1 MKSAAFNI
9 AFKVHRNEMP
19 FAEGLLGSVEADCQH
34 DFIEA
39 LNSLA
44 GEERYDAAQIESLIN
59 EAQQSQQPSQKPKY
73 DIQALKDELNQF
85 KKNRNELLETVKSLE
100 GRINCL
106 KPSVI
111 PGINAVFI
119 FIVGIVI
126 IMILYLLGLTMV
138 GLIGLALM
146 FIGCVLTVIQDMS
159 ALQKQQADI
168 AQKKLRYM
176 NQISETKEQ
185 IDQVEATI
193 EEKKEF
199 LRSVSPGASNSPP
212 APTPDIDL

>member
-44 GEERYDAAQIESLIN
+44 GEERYDASQIESLIN
-59 EAQQSQQPSQKPKY
+59 EAQQSQQPSQTPQY
-73 DIQALKDELNQF
+73 DIQALQDELTEL
-85 KKNRNELLETVKSLE
+85 KKSHNELVETVKSLE
-100 GRINCL
+100 GRINCMH
-106 KPSVI
+106 PNVI

-126 IMILYLLGLTMV
+126 VMILYLLGLTMV

-146 FIGCVLTVIQDMS
+146 FVGCVFTVVQDMS
-159 ALQKQQADI
+159 LLQKQQADI

-185 IDQVEATI
+185 IEQVEEVI

-199 LRSVSPGASNSPP
+199 LRSVTPGESAAPS

>member
-44 GEERYDAAQIESLIN
+44 GEERYDASQIESLIN
-59 EAQQSQQPSQKPKY
+59 EAQQSQQPSQTPQY
-73 DIQALKDELNQF
+73 DIQALQDELTEL
-85 KKNRNELLETVKSLE
+85 KKSRNELVETVKSLE
-100 GRINCL
+100 GRINCMH
-106 KPSVI
+106 PSVI

-126 IMILYLLGLTMV
+126 VMILYLLGLTMV

-146 FIGCVLTVIQDMS
+146 FVGCVFTVVQDMS
-159 ALQKQQADI
+159 LLQKQQADI

-185 IDQVEATI
+185 IEQVEEAI

-199 LRSVSPGASNSPP
+199 LRSVTSGESTSPS